1 MVDEPYLVHVL
12 LEHLVRPARHP
23 LNTTLVCRPWVLLL
37 EQRRVAQPLAMT
49 ERRIEH
55 HGTRVRVLA
64 QQGVL
69 QQHLKVILGKEQRG
83 WDVARELTKH
93 DLARASQSTLPAG
106 SCLDLVGTLTQE
118 QAAQLCKRRR
128 LHRRRG
134 ARAAAGHG
142 LRAPTRGVDSIR
154 IVVVWCQLISQAVQG
169 QLSLARLKQ
178 LEVLLPED
186 GEAHCETL

>member
-69 QQHLKVILGKEQRG
+69 QQHLKVILGQEERG

-93 DLARASQSTLPAG
+93 DLARASQSTLPA
-106 SCLDLVGTLTQE
+106 
-118 QAAQLCKRRR
+118 
-128 LHRRRG
+128 
-134 ARAAAGHG
+134 
-142 LRAPTRGVDSIR
+142 
-154 IVVVWCQLISQAVQG
+154 
-169 QLSLARLKQ
+169 
-178 LEVLLPED
+178 
-186 GEAHCETL
+186 